1 MPSSSTLTVGPA
13 QGDLLLRT
21 TAEGKAAKMG
31 HALTLRVRSWQCVAE
46 VDGGTPLSAD
56 VTMDLAS
63 LEVVRGDGGVKP
75 LSDSDK
81 RKVLAGAAKALGAGT
96 ARFTSTS
103 VEGSWRLVG
112 QLALHGVTR
121 PQVVDVTVV
130 DEGSSVRIRGAAWVR
145 QTDHGITPT
154 SQLMG
159 ALQVGDVVQVLV
171 EVVVPAPG
179 QP

>member
-1 MPSSSTLTVGPA
+1 LTVGPA

-21 TAEGKAAKMG
+21 TAEGRAAKMG
-31 HALTLRVRSWQCVAE
+31 HSLTLRVRSWQCVAQ

-56 VTMDLAS
+56 VTMDLGS

-75 LSDSDK
+75 LSDADK
-81 RKVLAGAAKALGAGT
+81 RKVLAGAAKALGSGA
-96 ARFTSTS
+96 AHFASTS
-103 VEGSWRLVG
+103 VEGGWRLVG
-112 QLALHGVTR
+112 QLTLHSVTR
-121 PQVVDVTVV
+121 PQVVDVTVA
-130 DEGSSVRIRGAAWVR
+130 DEGATLRITGTTSVR
-145 QTDHGITPT
+145 QTDHGITPA

-171 EVVVPAPG
+171 EVLVPALPA